1 MNKELKETILN
12 PIFKGNPIT
21 VLVLGIC
28 SSLAVTVEMKG
39 ALVMALSVTI
49 VTGLSSLVLSMMR
62 NTIPNRVRIIVQLV
76 VVALMVILVDQFL
89 KAYAYGIDKQLSVY
103 IGLIITNCIVMG
115 RIEAFALGN
124 KPIPSLLDGLANGV
138 GYGLI
143 LIVVAFFRELFG
155 SGTLLGFLG
164 LIVLFAVLRPDAF
177 ATAVNARNIL
187 EQVAV
192 LAIIAVVQTVV
203 MVVGDFDLSVGT
215 LAGLVGVVTAQL
227 LLGGTAPALAV
238 AAGLGVGLAAGA
250 LNGLLVAYLGLSAFI
265 ATLATMT
272 SFGGLALLVSG
283 GTTLFGLPPGF
294 VALGQGRVA
303 GLPVP
308 VLVAAGV
315 ALVVWFALARTVPGR
330 LWYAVG
336 GNAEAARLSGV
347 NTRLVRF
354 GAFLVSGTGAALAG
368 ILLTARLASGHPTAA
383 DAFMLSSIA
392 AVFLGM
398 TLSRAGVPTVGGT
411 AVGLGIVGVL
421 GNGLNLLQVNSY
433 VQQVL
438 TGAIIVAAVSL
449 SRLSRLGRAA

>member
-155 SGTLLGFLG
+155 SGTLFG
-164 LIVLFAVLRPDAF
+164 LRIIPESFYAAGY
-177 ATAVNARNIL
+177 VNN
-187 EQVAV
+187 
-192 LAIIAVVQTVV
+192 
-203 MVVGDFDLSVGT
+203 
-215 LAGLVGVVTAQL
+215 GLV
-227 LLGGTAPALAV
+227 
-238 AAGLGVGLAAGA
+238 
-250 LNGLLVAYLGLSAFI
+250 I
-265 ATLATMT
+265 
-272 SFGGLALLVSG
+272 
-283 GTTLFGLPPGF
+283 LPPM
-294 VALGQGRVA
+294 AL
-303 GLPVP
+303 
-308 VLVAAGV
+308 
-315 ALVVWFALARTVPGR
+315 
-330 LWYAVG
+330 
-336 GNAEAARLSGV
+336 
-347 NTRLVRF
+347 
-354 GAFLVSGTGAALAG
+354 
-368 ILLTARLASGHPTAA
+368 ILIGCIIWIQR
-383 DAFMLSSIA
+383 SIQK
-392 AVFLGM
+392 
-398 TLSRAGVPTVGGT
+398 
-411 AVGLGIVGVL
+411 
-421 GNGLNLLQVNSY
+421 NLQEK
-433 VQQVL
+433 
-438 TGAIIVAAVSL
+438 
-449 SRLSRLGRAA
+449 